1 MIFLSLIVKEEL
13 KLFELEKKIIFV
25 GKKFDFKLYDNEYEK
40 KVKDK
45 FFRFFLMSFSL
56 GFKFYYGFFLVVFN
70 KFVFINKMLVFFFL
84 ILFRLRLEIKIFVS
98 VYCLLIFKSIILFSY
113 IVFVDKIVIVLL
125 KNRCLL
131 KCN

>member
-1 MIFLSLIVKEEL
+1 
-13 KLFELEKKIIFV
+13 
-25 GKKFDFKLYDNEYEK
+25 
-40 KVKDK
+40 
-45 FFRFFLMSFSL
+45 MSFSL

-70 KFVFINKMLVFFFL
+70 KFVFIKKMLVFFFL

-98 VYCLLIFKSIILFSY
+98 VYCLLIFKSRILFSY